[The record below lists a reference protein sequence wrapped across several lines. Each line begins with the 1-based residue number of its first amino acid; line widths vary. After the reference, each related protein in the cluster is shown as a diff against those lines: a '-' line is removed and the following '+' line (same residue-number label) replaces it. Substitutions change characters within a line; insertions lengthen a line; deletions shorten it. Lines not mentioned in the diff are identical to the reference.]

1 MIFEEPKTKTKALA
15 LLASAMMLVTGL
27 IIVSTSEES
36 DADPAGYYAQNVNV
50 FYYNS
55 STSTWDHSTQGA
67 YNLYEALV
75 GAEANTHLEPVV
87 ATGNDSWK
95 IGPQYNETPNEF
107 YGVLTGLNDI
117 SGEAPTAVTGYSILA
132 WDGSTWRNVTSAPL
146 GWIRPFADYGSTV
159 LIPGL
164 TFSASANVAIVLSGQ
179 TLSVDAGDLLT
190 MPTDLTIYSNTM
202 YKFTLYDASGTLSF
216 SNKSVK
222 LYNNGTPTVST
233 IDSSDI
239 QGNNQVVIC
248 GFGSDAYLALIDA
261 LCGNLISDN
270 LVSMNSNQIYAWVGH
285 SAYNPDGTF
294 KGYYNTYYSWM
305 GSVFGY
311 GTVTIPLGNDQYE
324 YHYWASYVG
333 NDYSTV
339 DPYDDYLPY
348 NFGYYSQ
355 LYGCYNNLGN
365 EFVLAYE
372 VS

>member
-1 MIFEEPKTKTKALA
+1 MIFGEARTKTKALA

-67 YNLYEALV
+67 YNLYEALE
-75 GAEANTHLEPVV
+75 GAVTNTNLDPVV
-87 ATGNDSWK
+87 ATGNDSWVS
-95 IGPQYNETPNEF
+95 GYNPNEF
-107 YGVLTGLNDI
+107 YGVLTGLNYV
-117 SGEAPTAVTGYSILA
+117 SGQTSTAVTGYSIKA
-132 WDGSTWRNVTSAPL
+132 WDGSTWQDVTSAPL

-159 LIPGL
+159 VIPGL
-164 TFSASANVAIVLSGQ
+164 SFSASANVAIVLSGQ

-216 SNKSVK
+216 TNKSVK
-222 LYNNGTPTVST
+222 LYNNGTPAVST

-239 QGNNQVVIC
+239 QDNNQVVIC

-261 LCGNLISDN
+261 LCGNLVSDN

-285 SAYNPDGTF
+285 TSYNSNGQVT
-294 KGYYNTYYSWM
+294 GQYNTYYSWM
-305 GSVFGY
+305 GSAFGY
-311 GTVTIPLGNDQYE
+311 GTLNVDRQDGHTE

-339 DPYDDYLPY
+339 NPWTDYLSY

-355 LYGCYNNLGN
+355 LTGCYNNLGN
-365 EFVLAYE
+365 EFVFVYE
-372 VS
+372 VSVY

>member
-15 LLASAMMLVTGL
+15 LLASVMMLVTGL

-50 FYYNS
+50 FYYQNNA
-55 STSTWDHSTQGA
+55 WQHSTQGA

-75 GAEANTHLEPVV
+75 GAATNTGLTPVV
-87 ATGNDSWK
+87 ATGNGSWVS
-95 IGPQYNETPNEF
+95 GYNPNEF
-107 YGVLTGLNDI
+107 YGVLTGLND
-117 SGEAPTAVTGYSILA
+117 SSDNPVTGYSILA
-132 WDGSTWRNVTSAPL
+132 WDGSTWQDVTNAPL

-159 LIPGL
+159 VIPGL
-164 TFSASANVAIVLSGQ
+164 SFSASANVAIVLSGQ

-190 MPTDLTIYSNTM
+190 MPTDLTIYSNTL
-202 YKFTLYDASGTLSF
+202 YKFTLCDASNSLAFT
-216 SNKSVK
+216 NKTVK

-233 IDSSDI
+233 ISSSAI
-239 QGNNQVVIC
+239 QNGNQVVIC
-248 GFGSDAYLALIDA
+248 GYGSDAYLALIDA

-270 LVSMNSNQIYAWVGH
+270 LVSMNSDQIYAWVGH

-339 DPYDDYLPY
+339 DPWTDYLEFNY
-348 NFGYYSQ
+348 GYYSQ
-355 LYGCYNNLGN
+355 LYGCYNNFGN